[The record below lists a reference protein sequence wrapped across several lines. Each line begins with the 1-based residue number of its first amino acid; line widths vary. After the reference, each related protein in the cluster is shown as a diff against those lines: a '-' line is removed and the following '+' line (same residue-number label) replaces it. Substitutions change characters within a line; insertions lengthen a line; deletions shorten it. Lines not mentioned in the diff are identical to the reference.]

1 PATLLKLW
9 IISNSFFVE
18 SLGFSKYTIISS
30 AKSDSLVSSLPILI
44 PLISFSTLIAEA
56 SVSNII
62 LNNNGDSGQPCFTP
76 DLTGKDS
83 SFSPLHMML
92 TDGFKYMLL
101 TILRKSPFIPIL
113 SSVFIR
119 NGCWILSNA
128 FSASIEMII
137 WFLLVCLLI

>member
-1 PATLLKLW
+1 LF
-9 IISNSFFVE
+9 IE

-44 PLISFSTLIAEA
+44 PLISFLTLIAKA
-56 SVSNII
+56 SVSNTI
-62 LNNNGDSGQPCFTP
+62 LNNNGDSGQPCFIP
-76 DLTGKDS
+76 DFTGKDS

-101 TILRKSPFIPIL
+101 TILRKSPFIPIF

-119 NGCWILSNA
+119 NGCWI
-128 FSASIEMII
+128 
-137 WFLLVCLLI
+137 